1 MRMRALLLCAAC
13 LPIAACATM
22 RDGGK
27 VATAEASVTAAPAPS
42 AKAAAISPAAE
53 RERLNALFARTDAAF
68 VARNPVAGF
77 FRGDF
82 SRADQLGDP
91 FSLAALT
98 AERRAAQEALAE
110 LATIDRA
117 ALSADDRIAYDV
129 FRFGQQEVIDG
140 SEPVSLRYDVAL
152 PIDHFRGLHI
162 LYPRLSSAGGVIP
175 FATVADYD
183 NALKRHAQF
192 GPLIDT
198 AIAGFRTGMADG
210 VVHPRIATETMI
222 AQLDTQLALKT
233 EDMPYWTPI
242 ARFPDAVPAAERTRL
257 TGDFRRAIEQDIRP
271 ALQRLRTFLADEYLA
286 KSRTTV
292 GLGEAPGGAAYYRQ
306 RVAQMTTLPLDPQ
319 AVHEL
324 GLSEVARINA
334 ALATARAEA
343 GDRKPTVYRDKAAL
357 TDAWYAIGRKV
368 DPLLPR
374 LFARIPKTPLEIR
387 PYEEYREAFNLAASY
402 NPGDPDSGKP
412 GVFYFSG
419 YNLAN
424 REVSPTVSLYL
435 HEGNPGHHFQTMA
448 AYENAEL
455 PAFLRYGGY
464 TAFSEGW
471 GLYAESLG
479 YELGL
484 YDDPVERIGALAG
497 GELLRGVRLVVDTGI
512 HAKGWTREQAIE
524 YMVANGQPREF
535 ATSEVNRYIVM
546 PGQAL
551 AYKIGELKIKE
562 LRQRAETA
570 LGPKFDVRRF
580 HDQVLNTADLPLT
593 VLEAKIDA
601 WIAAGG
607 T

>member
-1 MRMRALLLCAAC
+1 MISSRFLLLCGAC
-13 LPIAACATM
+13 VSLGACATIPEPD
-22 RDGGK
+22 RG
-27 VATAEASVTAAPAPS
+27 SLAAAPS
-42 AKAAAISPAAE
+42 ADERVPSAAPDPDQ
-53 RERLNALFARTDAAF
+53 RTRLYDLFARTDAAF
-68 VARNPVAGF
+68 IARNPIAAF

-82 SRADQLGDP
+82 SRADQLGDQ
-91 FSLAALT
+91 FTLESYA
-98 AERRAAQEALAE
+98 AERVAAQEALAA
-110 LATIDRA
+110 LSQIDRDGLPEA
-117 ALSADDRIAYDV
+117 DRIAYDV
-129 FRFGQQEVIDG
+129 FRFGQQQTVAG
-140 SEPVSLRYDVAL
+140 TEPAILRYDASL

-162 LYPRLSSAGGVIP
+162 FYPRLSSAGGQMP
-175 FATVADYD
+175 FATPADYD

-192 GPLIDT
+192 GPLIDR
-198 AIAGFRTGMADG
+198 AISRFRAGMADR

-222 AQLDTQLALKT
+222 AQLDTQLALGT
-233 EDMPYWTPI
+233 EATPYWTPV
-242 ARFPDAVPAAERTRL
+242 AQMPASFTADDRTRL
-257 TGDFRRAIEQDIRP
+257 ERDYRRAIEQDIRP
-271 ALQRLRTFLADEYLA
+271 ALQRLRTFLADEYLPA
-286 KSRTTV
+286 SRATV
-292 GLGEAPGGAAYYRQ
+292 GLAASPGGNDYYRS
-306 RVAQMTTLPLDPQ
+306 RVAEMTTLPLDPE
-319 AVHEL
+319 AVHQL

-334 ALATARAEA
+334 ALATARVEA
-343 GDRKPTVYRDKAAL
+343 GSRKPTVFRDKAAL
-357 TDAWYAIGRKV
+357 TEAWYAIGRKV

-374 LFARIPKTPLEIR
+374 LFSTIPKTPLEIR
-387 PYEEYREAFNLAASY
+387 PYEEFREKFNLAASY
-402 NPGDPDSGKP
+402 NPGDPATNKP

-419 YNLAN
+419 YDLAN
-424 REVSPTVSLYL
+424 REVSPFVALYM

-448 AYENAEL
+448 AYENPDL

-497 GELLRGVRLVVDTGI
+497 GELLRAVRLVVDTGI
-512 HAKGWTREQAIE
+512 HAKGWSRDQAIE

-562 LRQRAETA
+562 LRKRAEAA
-570 LGPKFDVRRF
+570 LGSRFDVRAF
-580 HDQVLNTADLPLT
+580 HAQVLNTADLPLT

-607 T
+607 K

>member
-1 MRMRALLLCAAC
+1 MKLRVLLLCAAS
-13 LPIAACATM
+13 LPVAACTTM
-22 RDGGK
+22 PSGD
-27 VATAEASVTAAPAPS
+27 VMSAADAPMAAAPA
-42 AKAAAISPAAE
+42 ATAAASQ
-53 RERLNALFARTDAAF
+53 REQLYDLFARTDAAYI
-68 VARNPVAGF
+68 ARNPIAAF

-82 SRADQLGDP
+82 THADQLGDQ
-91 FSLAALT
+91 FTLESFAVERAAAQDALAAL
-98 AERRAAQEALAE
+98 AR
-110 LATIDRA
+110 IDRS
-117 ALSADDRIAYDV
+117 ALGDDDRIAYDV
-129 FRFGQQEVIDG
+129 FRFGQQQIVDG
-140 SEPVSLRYDVAL
+140 TEPAILRYEADL

-162 LYPRLSSAGGVIP
+162 FYPRLSSAGGQMP
-175 FATVADYD
+175 FATVDDYD

-192 GPLIDT
+192 GPLVDK
-198 AIAGFRTGMADG
+198 AIARFRAGIADG

-233 EDMPYWTPI
+233 EQTPYWTPI
-242 ARFPDAVPAAERTRL
+242 AQMPDSFSANDRTRL
-257 TGDFRRAIEQDIRP
+257 EGDFRRAIEQDIRP
-271 ALQRLRTFLADEYLA
+271 ALQRLRTFLADEYLPR
-286 KSRTTV
+286 SRDTV
-292 GLGEAPGGAAYYRQ
+292 GLSGSPGGAEYYRQ
-306 RVAQMTTLPLDPQ
+306 RIAEMTTLPLDPE
-319 AVHEL
+319 AVHQL
-324 GLSEVARINA
+324 GLSEVNRINA
-334 ALATARAEA
+334 ALASARAEA
-343 GDRKPTVYRDKAAL
+343 GSRKPRIYRDKAEL
-357 TDAWYAIGRKV
+357 TQAWYAIGRKV
-368 DPLLPR
+368 DPLLPK

-402 NPGDPDSGKP
+402 NPGDPETGKP

-424 REVSPTVSLYL
+424 REVSPAIALYM

-448 AYENAEL
+448 AYENPDL

-484 YDDPVERIGALAG
+484 YDDPLERIGALAG
-497 GELLRGVRLVVDTGI
+497 GELLRAVRLVVDTGI
-512 HAKGWTREQAIE
+512 HAKGWSRQQAID

-562 LRQRAETA
+562 LRKRAETA
-570 LGPKFDVRRF
+570 LGDRFDVRAF
-580 HDQVLNTADLPLT
+580 HEQVLNTADLPLT

-601 WIAAGG
+601 WIANGG
-607 T
+607 N

>member
-1 MRMRALLLCAAC
+1 MKLRVLLLCAAS
-13 LPIAACATM
+13 LPVAACTTM
-22 RDGGK
+22 PSGD
-27 VATAEASVTAAPAPS
+27 VMSAADAPAAVAP
-42 AKAAAISPAAE
+42 AAASAASQ
-53 RERLNALFARTDAAF
+53 REQLYDLFARTDAAYI
-68 VARNPVAGF
+68 ARNPIAAF

-82 SRADQLGDP
+82 THADELGDQ
-91 FSLAALT
+91 FTLESFA
-98 AERRAAQEALAE
+98 AERRAAQDALAA
-110 LATIDRA
+110 LAQIDRS
-117 ALSADDRIAYDV
+117 ALADDDRIAYDV
-129 FRFGQQEVIDG
+129 FRFGQQEIVDG
-140 SEPVSLRYDVAL
+140 TEPAILRYEANL

-162 LYPRLSSAGGVIP
+162 FYPRLSSAGGQMP

-192 GPLIDT
+192 APLVDK
-198 AIAGFRTGMADG
+198 AIARFRAGIADG

-233 EDMPYWTPI
+233 EQTPYWTPI
-242 ARFPDAVPAAERTRL
+242 AQMPDTFGTADRTRL
-257 TGDFRRAIEQDIRP
+257 EGDFRRAIEQEIRP
-271 ALQRLRTFLADEYLA
+271 ALQRLHTFLAEEYLP
-286 KSRTTV
+286 KSRATV
-292 GLGEAPGGAAYYRQ
+292 GLSASPGGAEYYRT
-306 RVAQMTTLPLDPQ
+306 RVAQMTTLPLDPE
-319 AVHEL
+319 AVHQL
-324 GLSEVARINA
+324 GLSEVSRINA
-334 ALATARAEA
+334 ALASARAEA
-343 GDRKPTVYRDKAAL
+343 GSRKPKVYRDKAEL
-357 TDAWYAIGRKV
+357 TEAWYEIGRKV
-368 DPLLPR
+368 DPLLPK
-374 LFARIPKTPLEIR
+374 LFAKIPRTPLEIR

-402 NPGDPDSGKP
+402 NPGDPDTGKP

-424 REVSPTVSLYL
+424 REVSPAIALYM

-448 AYENAEL
+448 AYENPDL

-484 YDDPVERIGALAG
+484 YDDPLDRIGALAG
-497 GELLRGVRLVVDTGI
+497 GELLRAVRLVVDTGI
-512 HAKGWTREQAIE
+512 HAKGWSREQAID

-562 LRQRAETA
+562 LRKRAEAA
-570 LGPKFDVRRF
+570 LGDRFDVRAF
-580 HDQVLNTADLPLT
+580 HEQVLDTADLPLT

-607 T
+607 K